1 MTAHF
6 RATLHL
12 AQHLFHR
19 LALLVFI
26 GLALVLSATTLLS
39 ATGYWPWLDLDLRV
53 GGQPVENAGM
63 YVQIGG
69 TVLAVMLMF
78 FLPSNRRIIALEN
91 SHRAFHMGI
100 EDVARAY
107 HHAHAADRNSTFQLS
122 AEFDAMRERLAYLRD
137 HPDLG
142 AMEPEILEMAAQMSF
157 VSRELATTYSDD
169 NVKRAR
175 DFLRQRQHEVER
187 FTERLNEAKVIHQE
201 LKHWLTQV
209 ELEESVAASQ
219 LERLRDE
226 LFVVLPEM
234 GTERIGGR
242 STKIIDLP
250 RAAE

>member
-1 MTAHF
+1 MGAHF
-6 RATLHL
+6 HAALQL

-19 LALLVFI
+19 LAVLVFVLLAV
-26 GLALVLSATTLLS
+26 GLLIATALS
-39 ATGYWPWLDLDLRV
+39 ATGYWSWLDLQLSM
-53 GGQPVENAGM
+53 GGQPVENAGV

-69 TVLAVMLMF
+69 TVLALMLTF
-78 FLPSNRRIIALEN
+78 FLPSNKRIMALEN

-107 HHAHAADRNSTFQLS
+107 HHAHAADRSTTFQLS

-142 AMEPEILEMAAQMSF
+142 MMEPEILEMAAQMSF
-157 VSRELATTYSDD
+157 VSRELAVTYADV
-169 NVKRAR
+169 NVNRAR
-175 DFLRQRQHEVER
+175 DFLRQRQQEVES
-187 FTERLNEAKVIHQE
+187 FTQRLDQAKVIHQE

-226 LFVVLPEM
+226 LFVILPEM
-234 GTERIGGR
+234 ATERVTHR
-242 STKIIDLP
+242 SNKVIELP

>member
-1 MTAHF
+1 MEIHF
-6 RATLHL
+6 RAALQLAGHLLHRL
-12 AQHLFHR
+12 AVLVFALLA
-19 LALLVFI
+19 LALLVVT
-26 GLALVLSATTLLS
+26 ALCAI
-39 ATGYWPWLDLDLRV
+39 GYWPWLDLNMSV
-53 GGQPVENAGM
+53 GGQPVVNAGM

-69 TVLAVMLMF
+69 TALAVLLTF
-78 FLPSNRRIIALEN
+78 FLPTNRRIMALEN

-107 HHAHAADRNSTFQLS
+107 HHAHAADRSTTFQLS

-157 VSRELATTYSDD
+157 VSRDLAVTYSDA
-169 NVKRAR
+169 NVNRAR
-175 DFLRQRQHEVER
+175 DFLRQRQHEVEN
-187 FTERLNEAKVIHQE
+187 FTQRLDQAKVIHQE

-226 LFVVLPEM
+226 LFVILPEM

-242 STKIIDLP
+242 SNKVIDLP